1 MNEYMRGLVYIF
13 AVASLPMR
21 HWGTCPLSSFGNSVY
36 SAVAA
41 SLTVKIL
48 TITKEKRVVHFRIS
62 AQKQAKTVVEQ
73 NRNPWQE
80 RSGNIYVVPPS
91 LHFLATPLCTCN
103 LI

>member
-1 MNEYMRGLVYIF
+1 MNEYAWTCVRICSG
-13 AVASLPMR
+13 VATYETL
-21 HWGTCPLSSFGNSVY
+21 GYVPLSSFGNSVY